1 MCRVPQCR
9 HVTSSVPLSHK
20 AIESAYSGFPS
31 TARLWIS
38 AKPRAKII
46 GDCWRRATKS
56 SQLDANRW
64 QLGSRHSKPLACNF
78 VGSLP
83 QRRSYDSVKEG
94 LLCRSKRVI
103 PVVDDNSSHA
113 MRIGVLLPAAL
124 RRSTPGW
131 RWRCAGQS
139 RGLSQSCALPQ

>member
-1 MCRVPQCR
+1 MYRVPQCR

-64 QLGSRHSKPLACNF
+64 QLGSRHPKSLAF
-78 VGSLP
+78 TLAGALS
-83 QRRSYDSVKEG
+83 QRRSYDSVVER
-94 LLCRSKRVI
+94 LLNRSKRVK
-103 PVVDDNSSHA
+103 PVVDDK
-113 MRIGVLLPAAL
+113 
-124 RRSTPGW
+124 
-131 RWRCAGQS
+131 S
-139 RGLSQSCALPQ
+139 RHPVR